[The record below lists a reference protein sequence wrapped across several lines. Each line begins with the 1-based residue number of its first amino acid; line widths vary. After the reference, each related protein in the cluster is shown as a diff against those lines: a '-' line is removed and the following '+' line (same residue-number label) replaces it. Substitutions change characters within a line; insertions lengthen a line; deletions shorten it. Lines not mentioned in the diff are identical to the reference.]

1 MCVCVCVVK
10 QGYVYSTFLKPYN
23 PQRDSVHSERSDD
36 FDNLS
41 LFVSGSRR
49 GSHSSYSASTPS
61 SQQEDTPSTEE
72 EEEQHVSH
80 GFEVS
85 VLEFDL
91 VFVLQFITSCPVYV
105 PPPRVVYL
113 AVNMVDLRV
122 ASFSTR
128 FSFPTFTYPCGSR
141 RR

>member
-1 MCVCVCVVK
+1 M
-10 QGYVYSTFLKPYN
+10 YSTFLKPYN

-85 VLEFDL
+85 ALEFDL
-91 VFVLQFITSCPVYV
+91 VFILQFITLRKHTSCICPAPQSCKSSSKY
-105 PPPRVVYL
+105 
-113 AVNMVDLRV
+113 
-122 ASFSTR
+122 
-128 FSFPTFTYPCGSR
+128 G
-141 RR
+141 